1 MSRVSNDTHGKN
13 LKDGKKNGREGNP
26 REKYFSR
33 KDENVIFEKY
43 VLVFIDVDR
52 NVISCS
58 FNLRLSM
65 FFEYSDFTQ
74 YNIIYI

>member
-1 MSRVSNDTHGKN
+1 MERKMEGK
-13 LKDGKKNGREGNP
+13 NP

-52 NVISCS
+52 NLMLVQ
-58 FNLRLSM
+58 
-65 FFEYSDFTQ
+65 FTF
-74 YNIIYI
+74 IDVF